1 MQQAVASK
9 CGWEPVGGLLRLE
22 GFQEPW
28 EKAVY
33 RGRELQP
40 GQTLEAAGLQEG
52 AVITAVRKVL
62 VAEGWKVGPRPTRYI
77 QDNACVYNYITGTTT
92 LKAVEVHEGAAFT
105 ALSNILVVKSWSVLS
120 SDPPFLHQAFG
131 SYSHTQDSAIN
142 A

>member
-33 RGRELQP
+33 RGRELKP
-40 GQTLEAAGLQEG
+40 SQTLEAAGLQEG

-62 VAEGWKVGPRPTRYI
+62 VAEGWKVGARHTCHFKDI
-77 QDNACVYNYITGTTT
+77 GCVHKCT
-92 LKAVEVHEGAAFT
+92 LER
-105 ALSNILVVKSWSVLS
+105 S
-120 SDPPFLHQAFG
+120 
-131 SYSHTQDSAIN
+131 
-142 A
+142 